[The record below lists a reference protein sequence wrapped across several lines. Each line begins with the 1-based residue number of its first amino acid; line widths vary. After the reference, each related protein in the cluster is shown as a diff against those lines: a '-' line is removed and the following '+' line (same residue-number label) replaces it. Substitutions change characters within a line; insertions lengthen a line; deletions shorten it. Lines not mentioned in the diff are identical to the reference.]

1 MPQNSTASSETQK
14 PPFAFFTKC
23 QSIYYELKSNRRRR
37 TGNYCCEGS
46 NKIYNSTKGF
56 VGVAS

>member
-1 MPQNSTASSETQK
+1 MPQNSTAQETQK
-14 PPFAFFTKC
+14 APFNFFTKC
-23 QSIYYELKSNRRRR
+23 QTIYWELESNRRRR